1 MVLIAFISDYQSN
14 KIFLNICNMSSADFS
29 ARSLSLAPPLHFS
42 HSALA
47 ASQLHRSSRPAT
59 TESNQ
64 KRLSEILRLRGGDGD
79 RRKFVLLEKQ
89 GLHDVFQFVLALH
102 MLGIIVRG
110 NVEGHVVLGADAL

>member
-1 MVLIAFISDYQSN
+1 MRWV
-14 KIFLNICNMSSADFS
+14 DFPV
-29 ARSLSLAPPLHFS
+29 RSLMLARPLHFS

-64 KRLSEILRLRGGDGD
+64 KWLSEILRLRGGEGD

-89 GLHDVFQFVLALH
+89 GLHDVFQFVLPLLI
-102 MLGIIVRG
+102 LGLIVRG
-110 NVEGHVVLGADAL
+110 NVVGHVLLGAGAL